1 MSFGVNL
8 NLCCAEKSR
17 KSHYQVFVQKC
28 VLHLRLLILHL
39 IPKLVNFLPHLS
51 KMISILHTQVS
62 TIPFLL
68 PPWSTGHHGI
78 GQASLSVIKST
89 TIFIIKT
96 SRLAISKLA
105 TLLASSS
112 FSSLCSLIFYSHENR
127 IITITGHRF
136 NTKSIRSSV
145 TGFSLRE
152 FLEQLPPTLFWNFF
166 ST

>member
-1 MSFGVNL
+1 MRPSP
-8 NLCCAEKSR
+8 ETSDPPP
-17 KSHYQVFVQKC
+17 YPQVGQ
-28 VLHLRLLILHL
+28 
-39 IPKLVNFLPHLS
+39 LS
-51 KMISILHTQVS
+51 SSPFQNDQHIAHTS
-62 TIPFLL
+62 IPFLL

-89 TIFIIKT
+89 TIVIIKT

-112 FSSLCSLIFYSHENR
+112 FSSLCSLIFYNHGNR

-145 TGFSLRE
+145 TGFRLRE
-152 FLEQLPPTLFWNFF
+152 FLEQLPATIFWILFP
-166 ST
+166 